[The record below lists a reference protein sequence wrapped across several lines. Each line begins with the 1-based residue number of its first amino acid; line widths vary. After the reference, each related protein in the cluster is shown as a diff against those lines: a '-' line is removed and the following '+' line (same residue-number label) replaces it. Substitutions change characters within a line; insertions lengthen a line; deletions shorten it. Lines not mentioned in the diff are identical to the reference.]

1 MCQQVKSLAER
12 LTEAQEFRDLVREM
26 REAQKAAER
35 ALALSDDYSEA
46 LIYVKKAEDL
56 ERDVDIILSREVCG

>member
-1 MCQQVKSLAER
+1 MTKKDLLEFVELVKK
-12 LTEAQEFRDLVREM
+12 M

-35 ALALSDDYSEA
+35 ALALSDDSSEA

-56 ERDVDIILSREVCG
+56 ERDVDIILSREICG